1 LTYIAFAKEA
11 NKINSPFKQTGT
23 ALSETKNAAKMMS
36 EWMGTKG
43 ETISLMVYLSPEGV
57 VFPRITARLEEPYLV
72 GGTGAVHRQYTVIG
86 QVESLIGP
94 NDSVPAI
101 RVFKDTPATA
111 LEITTIQNSLQGF
124 KEGAIDL
131 GITISEEDISIGH
144 PGVVIHPIAIYR

>member
-72 GGTGAVHRQYTVIG
+72 GGTGAVHR
-86 QVESLIGP
+86 LL
-94 NDSVPAI
+94 
-101 RVFKDTPATA
+101 TPT
-111 LEITTIQNSLQGF
+111 QNGTNV
-124 KEGAIDL
+124 AN
-131 GITISEEDISIGH
+131 
-144 PGVVIHPIAIYR
+144 